1 MAASSSSSFQEKYEV
16 FLSFRGE
23 DTREGF
29 TRYLYNALCQKDIN
43 TYKDDENL
51 ESGHKIS
58 ELMDTIKESK
68 ICIIVFSKDFA
79 SSTWCLDEVVW
90 WQYQCSAVVDVIS
103 ALVECDESAAAIE
116 QSYAVSF
123 GKHEKRFKDN
133 MDKMQHWRDALREVV
148 ALSGY
153 DSKNTR

>member
-1 MAASSSSSFQEKYEV
+1 MVASSSSFQEKYEV

-29 TRYLYNALCQKDIN
+29 TRYLYNALCQKHIN

-58 ELMDTIKESK
+58 EIMDTIKESK

-79 SSTWCLDEVVW
+79 SSTWCLDEVLW
-90 WQYQCSAVVDVIS
+90 WQRGGNDMIPIFYGIEPSIVRKQ
-103 ALVECDESAAAIE
+103 E
-116 QSYAVSF
+116 QSYAESL
-123 GKHEKRFKDN
+123 GKHEQHFKDN
-133 MDKMQHWRDALREVV
+133 MDKMQHWRDALSEVA